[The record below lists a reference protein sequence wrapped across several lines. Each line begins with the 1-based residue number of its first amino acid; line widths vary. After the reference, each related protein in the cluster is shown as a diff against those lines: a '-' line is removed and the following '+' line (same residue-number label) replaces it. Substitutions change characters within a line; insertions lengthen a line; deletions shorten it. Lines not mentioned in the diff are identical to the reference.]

1 MSKVGRKKMRFKA
14 LSNKGKIRSANE
26 DNYFVDEDIKFYM
39 VADGMGGHAAGEVA
53 SNIAV
58 SVAEEFQFNLSS
70 PLDSLKN
77 LVYDINQQII
87 SESQK
92 NPDYRGMG
100 TTFAAALLKENKIYY
115 LNLGDSR
122 IYLYSEAENKLEK
135 ISKDHSLVANLLR
148 QGKITEEEAFE
159 HPKKNIVT
167 QALGLDENLDLDTGQ
182 IDIFDNNYLLL
193 CTDGLT
199 DMIRSDSLKSVFDNY
214 DDISKIA
221 DQLLEEALANG
232 GADNITLIVADLD
245 EN

>member
-1 MSKVGRKKMRFKA
+1 MRFKA
-14 LSNKGKIRSANE
+14 LSNKGRIRSANE

-53 SNIAV
+53 SEIAV
-58 SVAEEFQFNLSS
+58 SVAKKFEFDLST
-70 PLDSLKN
+70 PLDTLKD
-77 LVYDINQQII
+77 LVYDINEEII

-100 TTFAAALLKENKIYY
+100 TTFAAALLKENKIHY

-122 IYLYSEAENKLEK
+122 IYLYSKAEKKLEK
-135 ISKDHSLVANLLR
+135 ISKDHSLVANLVR
-148 QGKITEEEAFE
+148 QGKITEEEAFD

-167 QALGLDENLDLDTGQ
+167 QALGLEENLDLDTGQ
-182 IDIFDNNYLLL
+182 IEIYNNNYLLL

-199 DMIRSDSLKSVFDNY
+199 DMIRSDSLKNIFGNY
-214 DDISKIA
+214 NDAYNIA

-232 GADNITLIVADLD
+232 GSDNITLIVADLD
-245 EN
+245 ED

>member
-1 MSKVGRKKMRFKA
+1 MGRKKMRFKA

-39 VADGMGGHAAGEVA
+39 VADGMGGHAAGEIA
-53 SNIAV
+53 SEIAV
-58 SVAEEFQFNLSS
+58 SVAENFKFDLST
-70 PLDSLKN
+70 PLNSLKN
-77 LVYDINQQII
+77 LVYDINDQII

-122 IYLYSEAENKLEK
+122 IYLYNKTKNELEK
-135 ISKDHSLVANLLR
+135 ISKDHSLVANLVR
-148 QGKITEEEAFE
+148 QGKITEEEAFN

-167 QALGLDENLDLDTGQ
+167 QALGLEDDLDLDTGQ
-182 IDIFDNNYLLL
+182 IELLKNSYLLL

-199 DMIRSDSLKSVFDNY
+199 DMIRNDSLKDVFNNYSNVDN
-214 DDISKIA
+214 IA

-232 GADNITLIVADLD
+232 GSDNITIIVADVD

>member
-1 MSKVGRKKMRFKA
+1 MRFKA

-39 VADGMGGHAAGEVA
+39 VADGMGGHAAGEIA
-53 SNIAV
+53 SEIAV
-58 SVAEEFQFNLSS
+58 SVAENFKFDLST
-70 PLDSLKN
+70 PLNSLKN
-77 LVYDINQQII
+77 LVYDINDQII

-122 IYLYSEAENKLEK
+122 IYLYNKTKNELEK
-135 ISKDHSLVANLLR
+135 ISKDHSLVANLVR
-148 QGKITEEEAFE
+148 QGKITEEEAFN

-167 QALGLDENLDLDTGQ
+167 QALGLEDDLDLDTGQ
-182 IDIFDNNYLLL
+182 IELLKNSYLLL

-199 DMIRSDSLKSVFDNY
+199 DMIRNDSLKDVFNNYSNVDN
-214 DDISKIA
+214 IA

-232 GADNITLIVADLD
+232 GSDNITIIVADVD